1 MKNKKTYYYESL
13 QDDFFNDGKQHKLN
27 DDYVWIRRDLPSRF
41 LSALIYALALV
52 FSNVYCRLF
61 LHIKIIGAKKVRKY
75 DGGFFMYGNHTQPI
89 GDVFDPAL
97 ICFPKRIYTV
107 VGAANMDLPFIGRIL
122 PFLGALPIP
131 DTLSGMKKF
140 QNAIEYRVVSGHPVI
155 IYPEAHVWSYYT
167 GIRKFGPTSFKYPIN
182 LDVPVFCMTA
192 TYKKRK
198 FFKKPK
204 INIYIDGPF
213 AAEGSKK
220 ERAEKLCADV
230 YECMTRRSLESDC
243 KYINYIKKV

>member
-1 MKNKKTYYYESL
+1 
-13 QDDFFNDGKQHKLN
+13 
-27 DDYVWIRRDLPSRF
+27 
-41 LSALIYALALV
+41 
-52 FSNVYCRLF
+52 
-61 LHIKIIGAKKVRKY
+61 
-75 DGGFFMYGNHTQPI
+75 MYGNHTQPI

-167 GIRKFGPTSFKYPIN
+167 GIRKFGPTSFKYPVN